1 MRVTSSTEGQIRTLP
16 EPPLDGAMY
25 VPRVSSAA
33 HIDPPDV
40 ADVEGVAPAGSAQ
53 GEGES
58 PGGRACYMYMYVPT
72 TRRESTYDT
81 QDDAPPT
88 SPSRG
93 PTPTCRPRG
102 GGAGLR
108 QPGKDNTKY
117 VLIHN
122 TYYIV
127 YYE

>member
-16 EPPLDGAMY
+16 EPPIDGATY

-72 TRRESTYDT
+72 TRSDSKIRLCT
-81 QDDAPPT
+81 QQKCV
-88 SPSRG
+88 SSLVY
-93 PTPTCRPRG
+93 
-102 GGAGLR
+102 LR
-108 QPGKDNTKY
+108 CIF
-117 VLIHN
+117 VCIF
-122 TYYIV
+122 
-127 YYE
+127 